1 MKYHPE
7 KGSESTSKPEEV
19 HFRLETERANVFFTV
34 PLFHLSRPLT
44 KGFIEVVFPVNA
56 DEKATEEAK
65 EILEKVGCQE
75 CGIYPGYIKYNHL
88 PPNWAVPVQV
98 IRAFILEDL
107 ASRTELERK
116 LSDSGIAC
124 TSREKMIFKTARLK
138 VYHPPEK

>member
-1 MKYHPE
+1 MKYHLE
-7 KGSESTSKPEEV
+7 RRSESARKPEEV
-19 HFRLETERANVFFTV
+19 HFRLETEGANVFFTV

-44 KGFIEVVFPVNA
+44 KGLIEVVFPVNA

-65 EILEKVGCQE
+65 EILEKAGCQE

-98 IRAFILEDL
+98 IRAFIPEDL
-107 ASRTELERK
+107 ASRTGLERE

-124 TSREKMIFKTARLK
+124 TNRERMIFKTAHLK
-138 VYHPPEK
+138 AYHPPEK